1 MYFHMESLFRRFQ
14 EVSKGHSNSNGN
26 LIAQT
31 AKEFAVWIEAET
43 ASTHEMTSSQVHTIL
58 IIQANHT

>member
-1 MYFHMESLFRRFQ
+1 MESLFRRFQ

-31 AKEFAVWIEAET
+31 TKEFAAWIEAE
-43 ASTHEMTSSQVHTIL
+43 APSTHELTSSKVHTIL

>member
-1 MYFHMESLFRRFQ
+1 MESLFRRFQ
-14 EVSKGHSNSNGN
+14 EVSEGHSNSNGI

-31 AKEFAVWIEAET
+31 AKEFAAWIEAEAEA
-43 ASTHEMTSSQVHTIL
+43 ASTHKLTSSKVHTIL